1 MAFSWSV
8 LSSVSTLSLS
18 RISKQTHLPVKW
30 VSVHICQMN
39 RLTLKGHPRSGHMGS
54 PKNRP

>member
-39 RLTLKGHPRSGHMGS
+39 RL
-54 PKNRP
+54 N